1 MQKKRET
8 CANLF
13 NAENIRMF
21 MEVRLQN
28 KRAPFYFM
36 QLLQSFIFLTKVRR
50 VRRFHRELWNRT
62 PFIVWLVMM
71 NV

>member
-21 MEVRLQN
+21 MEVRLQH

-36 QLLQSFIFLTKVRR
+36 QLLQSRIFSTKVRR
-50 VRRFHRELWNRT
+50 VRRFDIELWSRT
-62 PFIVWLVMM
+62 PSIVPLVMM